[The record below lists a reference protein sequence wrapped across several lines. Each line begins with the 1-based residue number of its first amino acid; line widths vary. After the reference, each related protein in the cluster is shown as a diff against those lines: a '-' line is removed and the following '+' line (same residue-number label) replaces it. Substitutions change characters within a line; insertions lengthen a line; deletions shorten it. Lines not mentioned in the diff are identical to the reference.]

1 MHNCMCACT
10 YVYVPQCKSIT
21 RGIASI
27 NSYNV
32 SPVTEIS
39 VGYNDAEFTES
50 LQYFVQH
57 NLTRWL
63 NITWLIYILLIVT

>member
-1 MHNCMCACT
+1 MHNCMCICT

-21 RGIASI
+21 SGKASI

-32 SPVTEIS
+32 SPVTEIG